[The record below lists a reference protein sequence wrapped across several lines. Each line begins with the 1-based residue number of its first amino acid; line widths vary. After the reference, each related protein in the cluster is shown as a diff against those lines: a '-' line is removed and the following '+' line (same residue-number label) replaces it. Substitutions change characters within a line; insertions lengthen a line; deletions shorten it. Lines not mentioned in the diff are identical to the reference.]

1 MKKSSYLSERVYNV
15 NPSEINMESLEYWK
29 KILKEEGLQYV
40 KKNHLEYF
48 FGFLNNCSF
57 SSHEKCQHQNF
68 VEMSSKRETCRHE
81 CDEMIFG
88 AFYDP
93 FVQVANKQLRETVTQ
108 KRYIKESILV
118 DFQKSLFN
126 LLNNLCIRTLIYE
139 MYICGQEGLLEGN
152 EFEQYQYYID
162 HFLKDKQYLND
173 FFSLYPVLER
183 RINEII
189 QNTIDIYKEVIE
201 RIDTDANEIMREF
214 NIVESAFIVE
224 HLSTDFSDSHKNGRR
239 VFCVEFVSGEKILYK
254 PRCLQNEI
262 KLQEITNY
270 FYKICNLGSY
280 EYCILDKGKYGWC
293 EIVTQKDCESTEEL
307 SRYYQRIGVILFINY
322 LLEGGD
328 IHFEN
333 LIACN
338 EYPVIIDAETF
349 IGNIEGDNGKSATE
363 KVSNLLRKS
372 VLYSGILPFYS
383 WNNAGDAGINMS
395 AISGE
400 EGQKFPIKIPFIIN
414 PKSVNMRVVYDY
426 PVSKRNHNLA
436 MLKGKFIQPSEFAD
450 KIIQGFKSA
459 YLGAMEH
466 TETLLKIIQ
475 QYSELEVRYLIRNT
489 QQYVIVLS
497 SSYHPEL
504 LMDGGARNLFFY
516 SLINGNLQNENSK
529 LLIEHEIEDLLS
541 GDIPYFYFRGNK
553 KSIYTWDGREVKN
566 FFSKTAL
573 QQIEENIQYLSYKN
587 LEQQIQYIKIT
598 FNMENAGTR
607 KIKNERLKP
616 ALSNNIF
623 KTAEE
628 LAKEL
633 LCKIGTNAIYSEDG
647 TDVNWIGVKL
657 FGIKE
662 NQWMIQALPN
672 TLYDGTVGINL
683 VFHLYERIYQDK
695 KYHEICD
702 VLDNRILR
710 YIDTISDGKKS
721 IAEFNTGVFCG
732 EGSILYALNILYEIY
747 DDSKYKLYF
756 DKWLSCMETIISED
770 CLFDLISGNSGIVL
784 VLINMYKKTGTPT
797 YLQKAIQIAEQLI
810 EDMVTDKGKVGWK
823 SEVVPEVLAGFAHG
837 NSGFIEMF
845 SRLYEVYPQ
854 AKYLRVLS
862 RLVEYENSL
871 YSEKNNNWTDLR
883 KFPEE
888 DQNRDQPIAWCH
900 GAAGILLSR
909 LTLYNAIK
917 NSGETAL
924 FQQVIKDIS
933 LAKNKLIED
942 GLHAGFCLC
951 HGNMGNLLILK
962 RYAEIF
968 DDKQVRSICDSRF
981 EQILEFLNEENILPT
996 ELYNP
1001 GFMTGLSGIAYALLK
1016 YKMPKLPLLIGVEG
1030 IYDRNEV

>member
-68 VEMSSKRETCRHE
+68 VEMSSKREMCRHE

-214 NIVESAFIVE
+214 NIAESAFIVE

-475 QYSELEVRYLIRNT
+475 QYNELEGRYLIRNT

-657 FGIKE
+657 FGVKE

-683 VFHLYERIYQDK
+683 VFHLYEWIYQDK

-810 EDMVTDKGKVGWK
+810 EDMVTDNGKVGWK

-917 NSGETAL
+917 NSGETVL

>member
-1 MKKSSYLSERVYNV
+1 
-15 NPSEINMESLEYWK
+15 MESLEYWK

-981 EQILEFLNEENILPT
+981 EQILEFLNDQNVLPT

-1016 YKMPKLPLLIGVEG
+1016 YTMPELPLIIGVEG
-1030 IYDRNEV
+1030 IDDRNKD

>member
-68 VEMSSKRETCRHE
+68 VEMSSKREMCRHE

-214 NIVESAFIVE
+214 NIAESAFIVE

-475 QYSELEVRYLIRNT
+475 QYNELEGRYLIRNT

-657 FGIKE
+657 FGVKE

-683 VFHLYERIYQDK
+683 VFHLYEWIYQDK

-810 EDMVTDKGKVGWK
+810 EDMVTDNGKVGWK

-837 NSGFIEMF
+837 NSCFIEMF

-917 NSGETAL
+917 NSGETVL

-981 EQILEFLNEENILPT
+981 EQIMEFLNDQNVLPT

-1016 YKMPKLPLLIGVEG
+1016 YTMPELPLIIGVEG
-1030 IYDRNEV
+1030 IDDRNKD

>member
-1 MKKSSYLSERVYNV
+1 MGKYYKYKNLEENRFQEFDKSDILSGPLHIAIDITNKCNAKCLHCFNRSGNGLLRNEISDREMLEIFKEIAVIKPFSTCFCGGEPMMKYDLVLRATEVLKNGGVPNIAMVTNGWFLTKDRVISLRNAGLTHIQLSLDGKDAKTHERMRGINGIYEKVLDALNFIDDAGISSAVAFSPTQFNIKQFPEVVEL
-15 NPSEINMESLEYWK
+15 
-29 KILKEEGLQYV
+29 LQ
-40 KKNHLEYF
+40 KFEN
-48 FGFLNNCSF
+48 
-57 SSHEKCQHQNF
+57 
-68 VEMSSKRETCRHE
+68 
-81 CDEMIFG
+81 
-88 AFYDP
+88 
-93 FVQVANKQLRETVTQ
+93 LRE
-108 KRYIKESILV
+108 IKVQPLMPLGKAVEGKSELFASEEEYRELV
-118 DFQKSLFN
+118 A
-126 LLNNLCIRTLIYE
+126 Y
-139 MYICGQEGLLEGN
+139 
-152 EFEQYQYYID
+152 
-162 HFLKDKQYLND
+162 
-173 FFSLYPVLER
+173 
-183 RINEII
+183 
-189 QNTIDIYKEVIE
+189 IE
-201 RIDTDANEIMREF
+201 RF
-214 NIVESAFIVE
+214 NAKRDYNNKF
-224 HLSTDFSDSHKNGRR
+224 R
-239 VFCVEFVSGEKILYK
+239 
-254 PRCLQNEI
+254 
-262 KLQEITNY
+262 
-270 FYKICNLGSY
+270 ICNLGSY
-280 EYCILDKGKYGWC
+280 EYSILDKEMYGWC
-293 EIVTQKDCESTEEL
+293 EIVIQRDCKSIEEL
-307 SRYYQRIGVILFINY
+307 SRYYQRIGIILFINY

-349 IGNIEGDNGKSATE
+349 IGNIEENNGKSAAE
-363 KVSNLLRKS
+363 KVASLLRKS

-383 WNNAGDAGINMS
+383 WNNAGDTGINMS

-426 PVSKRNHNLA
+426 PVSKGNHNLA
-436 MLKGKFIQPSEFAD
+436 MLKGRFIQPSEFAD
-450 KIIQGFKSA
+450 KIIQGFESA
-459 YLGAMEH
+459 YLGAMEN
-466 TETLLKIIQ
+466 TETLLRIIQ
-475 QYSELEVRYLIRNT
+475 QYGELEVRYLIRNT
-489 QQYVIVLS
+489 QQYAIVLS

-504 LMDGGARNLFFY
+504 LVDGGARNLFFY
-516 SLINGNLQNENSK
+516 SLANGNLQNQRSRS
-529 LLIEHEIEDLLS
+529 LIEYEIEDLLS
-541 GDIPYFYFRGNK
+541 GDIPYFYFRGSK
-553 KSIYTWDGREVKN
+553 KNIYTWDGREVKD
-566 FFSKTAL
+566 FFSKPAL
-573 QQIEENIQYLSYKN
+573 QQIEENIQNLSYKN
-587 LEQQIQYIKIT
+587 LEQQTQYIKIT

-607 KIKNERLKP
+607 KIKNKRLK
-616 ALSNNIF
+616 LDLYSNMA

-633 LCKIGTNAIYSEDG
+633 LDKIGTNAIYSEDG
-647 TDVNWIGVKL
+647 ADVNWIGVKL

-683 VFHLYERIYQDK
+683 VFHLYEWIYHDR
-695 KYHEICD
+695 KYHKICE
-702 VLDNRILR
+702 VLDNRLLR
-710 YIDTISDGKKS
+710 YIDTISEGEQNIED
-721 IAEFNTGVFCG
+721 FNTGIFSG
-732 EGSILYALNILYEIY
+732 EGSILYTLGILYEIY
-747 DDSKYKLYF
+747 DDIKYKEYF
-756 DKWLSCMETIISED
+756 DKWLNCMETLILED
-770 CLFDLISGNSGIVL
+770 RLFDMISGNSGIVL
-784 VLINMYKKTGTPT
+784 VLINMYRKTKKPI

-810 EDMVTDKGKVGWK
+810 ENMITENGKVGWK

-837 NSGFIEMF
+837 NSGFIELF

-854 AKYLRVLS
+854 TKYLDILS
-862 RLVEYENSL
+862 SLVEYENSL
-871 YSEKNNNWTDLR
+871 YSEKDNNWIDLR
-883 KFPEE
+883 KFSEV
-888 DQNRDQPIAWCH
+888 DQHKSQPIAWCH

-917 NSGETAL
+917 NLGETAL
-924 FQQVIKDIS
+924 LQQAIKDIS

>member
-883 KFPEE
+883 KFSEE

-981 EQILEFLNEENILPT
+981 EQILEFLNDQNVLPT

-1016 YKMPKLPLLIGVEG
+1016 YTMPELPLIIGVEG
-1030 IYDRNEV
+1030 IDDRNKD

>member
-721 IAEFNTGVFCG
+721 VAEFNTGVFCG

-981 EQILEFLNEENILPT
+981 EQILEFLNDQNVLPT

-1016 YKMPKLPLLIGVEG
+1016 YTMPELPLIIGVEG
-1030 IYDRNEV
+1030 IDDRNKD

>member
-68 VEMSSKRETCRHE
+68 VEMSSKREMCRHE

-189 QNTIDIYKEVIE
+189 HNTIDIYKEVIE

-214 NIVESAFIVE
+214 NIAESAFIVE

-475 QYSELEVRYLIRNT
+475 QYNELEGRYLIRNT

-657 FGIKE
+657 FGVKE

-683 VFHLYERIYQDK
+683 VFHLYEWIYQDK

-810 EDMVTDKGKVGWK
+810 EDMVTDNGKVGWK

-917 NSGETAL
+917 NSGETVL

-981 EQILEFLNEENILPT
+981 EQIMEFLNDQNVLPT

-1016 YKMPKLPLLIGVEG
+1016 YTMPELPLIIGVEG
-1030 IYDRNEV
+1030 IDDRNKD

>member
-15 NPSEINMESLEYWK
+15 KPSEINTESLEYWK

-48 FGFLNNCSF
+48 FGFLNNYSF
-57 SSHEKCQHQNF
+57 SSHENCQYQNF

-93 FVQVANKQLRETVTQ
+93 FVQVANKQLRETVAQ

-162 HFLKDKQYLND
+162 HFLKDKQYLNE

-214 NIVESAFIVE
+214 NIAESAFIVE

-466 TETLLKIIQ
+466 TETLLQIIQ

-573 QQIEENIQYLSYKN
+573 QQIEENIKYLSYKN

-633 LCKIGTNAIYSEDG
+633 LCKIGRNAIYSEDG

-683 VFHLYERIYQDK
+683 VFHLYEWIYQDK
-695 KYHEICD
+695 KYHEICE

-732 EGSILYALNILYEIY
+732 EGSILYALNVLYEIY

-810 EDMVTDKGKVGWK
+810 EDMVTDNGKVGWK

-854 AKYLRVLS
+854 TKYLRVLS

-917 NSGETAL
+917 NSGETVL
-924 FQQVIKDIS
+924 LQQVIKDIS

-968 DDKQVRSICDSRF
+968 DDKQVSSICASRF
-981 EQILEFLNEENILPT
+981 EQILEFLNDQNILPT

-1001 GFMTGLSGIAYALLK
+1001 GFMTGLSGIVYALLK
-1016 YKMPKLPLLIGVEG
+1016 YTMPELPLIIGVEG
-1030 IYDRNEV
+1030 IDDRNKD

>member
-657 FGIKE
+657 FVIKE

-981 EQILEFLNEENILPT
+981 EQILEFLNDQNVLPT

-1016 YKMPKLPLLIGVEG
+1016 YTMPELPLIIGVEG
-1030 IYDRNEV
+1030 IDDRNKD